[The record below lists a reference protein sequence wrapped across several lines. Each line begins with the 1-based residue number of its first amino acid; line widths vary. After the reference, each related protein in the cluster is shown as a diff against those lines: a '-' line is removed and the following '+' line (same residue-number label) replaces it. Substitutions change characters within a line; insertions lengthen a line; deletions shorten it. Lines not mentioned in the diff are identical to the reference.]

1 MYVIFDKGEKK
12 NLAMLCFHNDRERQ
26 TEMMHRL
33 DIDEQVKEWQQTN
46 SGNPPRFY
54 SRIKIKEFTNRTLS
68 FCNIKGC

>member
-1 MYVIFDKGEKK
+1 MYVIFDNEEKTD
-12 NLAMLCFHNDRERQ
+12 LAMVCFHDDSEKQ

-54 SRIKIKEFTNRTLS
+54 SRIKIKRFTNENLNFVTNPS
-68 FCNIKGC
+68 